1 MNKYKF
7 NEIKVG
13 LEEHIIISV
22 DADKV
27 DKFIEISGDTN
38 PLHTNAKYSKSKGFL
53 DKIVHGML
61 TSTFYSTLVGI
72 YLPGKYCILQGID
85 VQFLKPV
92 FIGDKLKVIGKVTY
106 INAAYKQLEIKAIIL
121 NQKNTKVSKA
131 IIKVGVMDD

>member
-7 NEIKVG
+7 DEIKVG
-13 LEEHIIISV
+13 LEEHVIISV

-61 TSTFYSTLVGI
+61 TSSFYSTLVGI

-92 FIGDKLKVIGKVTY
+92 FIGDKLKVFGKVTY

>member
-7 NEIKVG
+7 DEIKVG
-13 LEEHIIISV
+13 LEEHVIISV

-61 TSTFYSTLVGI
+61 TSSFYSTLVGI

-92 FIGDKLKVIGKVTY
+92 FIGDKLKVFGKVTY

-121 NQKNTKVSKA
+121 NTNS
-131 IIKVGVMDD
+131 

>member
-7 NEIKVG
+7 DEIKVG
-13 LEEHIIISV
+13 LQEHVIISV

-61 TSTFYSTLVGI
+61 TSSFYSTLVGI

-92 FIGDKLKVIGKVTY
+92 FIGDKLKVFGKVTY
-106 INAAYKQLEIKAIIL
+106 INSAYRQLEIKANIL
-121 NQKNTKVSKA
+121 NQRNTKVSKA